1 MSYVTASAVCGD
13 VTFCSLAGCYVTLIT
28 ARAEF
33 EDESL
38 PLPPLS
44 VLMHCPVNWFTL
56 RGLLIS
62 CGFVPTGLRCK
73 GGPAGGGWCGGW
85 WWCTGGN
92 PPPPPPPPPVFEE
105 AVDGWWGGKI
115 LPPSPFIGVLHSN
128 ADVSCGVSGLCKLM
142 HGLARLTDG
151 LARLVLGLGS
161 IIEGLVRLDNPLSP
175 PGLDN
180 EWLILSLS
188 SSGGVFASPTLPQLP
203 RLSSDWFPSILS
215 LDSMY
220 RMHFFLRLHSNYII
234 NVNQTVR
241 LLTCMLIQAWRFQ
254 LLVINI

>member
-1 MSYVTASAVCGD
+1 MSRVTASAGRGD
-13 VTFCSLAGCYVTLIT
+13 VTSGRLAKCYVTLIT

-38 PLPPLS
+38 PLPLS

-62 CGFVPTGLRCK
+62 WGFVPTGLRCK
-73 GGPAGGGWCGGW
+73 GGPAGGAWCGGW
-85 WWCTGGN
+85 WWCTEGN
-92 PPPPPPPPPVFEE
+92 PPPLLPVFEE
-105 AVDGWWGGKI
+105 TEGGWWGGKI
-115 LPPSPFIGVLHSN
+115 PPPSPFIGVLHSN
-128 ADVSCGVSGLCKLM
+128 AEVSWGVNGLCKLM

-161 IIEGLVRLDNPLSP
+161 IIEGLVRLDSPLSP

-215 LDSMY
+215 LDSIY
-220 RMHFFLRLHSNYII
+220 RMHFFLRLYSNQCMI
-234 NVNQTVR
+234 NMTKT
-241 LLTCMLIQAWRFQ
+241 LETLPSEC
-254 LLVINI
+254 